1 MKILKKNYIK
11 KKCKNS
17 DSTEIMALPDFL
29 FTVSELKDKFF
40 EISLSQK
47 GIKTYT
53 KDCPLNAICI
63 EAINNFQVTI
73 NFGTVGHIH
82 LTVEEF
88 QELRKGLNWL
98 NNKFK

>member
-40 EISLSQK
+40 EISL
-47 GIKTYT
+47 
-53 KDCPLNAICI
+53 
-63 EAINNFQVTI
+63 
-73 NFGTVGHIH
+73 
-82 LTVEEF
+82 
-88 QELRKGLNWL
+88 
-98 NNKFK
+98 